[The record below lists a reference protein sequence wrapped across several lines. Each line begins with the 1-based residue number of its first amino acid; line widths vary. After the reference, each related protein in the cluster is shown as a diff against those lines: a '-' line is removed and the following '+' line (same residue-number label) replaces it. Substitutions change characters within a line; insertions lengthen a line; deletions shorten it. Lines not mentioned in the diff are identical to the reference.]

1 MLSIARNFTLAAL
14 LIFCAASAVAAA
26 NLTTIKG
33 IVTDNTGKP
42 VKGAMVS
49 AAQGTKL
56 VARFSQADGKYSL
69 AVPAGTYDVKAEAY
83 GFGTKRISKDSN
95 QADDTNFTLTPAFN
109 VSQLTSAEVEEL
121 LPNTDQARLLEIE
134 CIRCHALTYPAR
146 RAGMTAAEWSG
157 FIPTMTR
164 GRYFDDPAFSG
175 DRLAALSAAL
185 EKYFGPDS
193 QYFGPD
199 ATLKM
204 DQVKHAPVTDA
215 VLKATM
221 HEFRVPTRDPFAHS
235 ITTDAQGNGWFSEL
249 SVHGNK
255 IAKFN
260 WETEEFTEYPLP
272 WPHSGPHTGAF
283 DKKGILWMTLTG
295 ATIPAKLASLNPETG
310 EIKTYDFPGNKAR
323 THTLGIDNDG
333 NVWMSGTTL
342 LEFDVKSQ
350 QFKEY
355 KLPIPKGT
363 EYSKD
368 TWQAWHNVP
377 GKDPMPIG
385 QNTYDTKADSKGM
398 IWTSIESLGLLI
410 RLNPKTGE
418 MKTFTPPESPS
429 IKGVEVDKDDN
440 VWFAVFWGS
449 RLGKFDQK
457 TEKFT
462 MYKAPTEFAM
472 PYGISADR
480 KTGDIWYADL
490 NGNYITKFDPKT
502 EKFDQYPIPSTQASP
517 RFPAVDPNTGRVWF
531 TEFMND
537 KIGYLEPG
545 GQSST
550 ANKGQ

>member
-1 MLSIARNFTLAAL
+1 MRSTARYFWVAVAILF
-14 LIFCAASAVAAA
+14 ISSAVNAAT
-26 NLTTIKG
+26 LTTIKG
-33 IVTDNTGKP
+33 TVTDNTGKAIR
-42 VKGAMVS
+42 GAMIS
-49 AAQGTKL
+49 ANQGTKL
-56 VARFSQADGKYSL
+56 IARFSQADGRYSIT
-69 AVPAGTYDVKAEAY
+69 VPAGSYDVKADAY
-83 GFGTKRISKDSN
+83 GFGSKRITKDST
-95 QADDTNFTLTPAFN
+95 QTDDTNFSLAPAFS
-109 VSQLTSAEVEEL
+109 VAQLTSAEVEEL

-146 RAGMTAAEWSG
+146 RAGMTATEWSG

-199 ATLKM
+199 ATLS
-204 DQVKHAPVTDA
+204 QNAVRHTTPTDA

-249 SVHGNK
+249 SEHGNK

-283 DKKGILWMTLTG
+283 DKNGTLWMTLTG

-363 EYSKD
+363 DYSKD

-398 IWTSIESLGLLI
+398 IWTSIESVGLLI

-462 MYKAPTEFAM
+462 MYTAPTKFAM

-502 EKFDQYPIPSTQASP
+502 EKFDQYPIPSGQASP
-517 RFPAVDPNTGRVWF
+517 RFPAVDPNSGRVWF

-545 GQSST
+545 VQGSPT
-550 ANKGQ
+550 NKGQ

>member
-1 MLSIARNFTLAAL
+1 MI
-14 LIFCAASAVAAA
+14 
-26 NLTTIKG
+26 
-33 IVTDNTGKP
+33 
-42 VKGAMVS
+42 S

-56 VARFSQADGKYSL
+56 IARFSQADGKYSISL
-69 AVPAGTYDVKAEAY
+69 PAGSYDVKVEAY
-83 GFGTKRISKDSN
+83 GFGSKRITKDSS
-95 QADDTNFTLTPAFN
+95 QPGDVNFALTPTFGVA
-109 VSQLTSAEVEEL
+109 QLTSAEVEEL

-146 RAGMTAAEWSG
+146 RAGMTAAEWSS

-193 QYFGPD
+193 PYFGPD
-199 ATLKM
+199 ATLKPG
-204 DQVKHAPVTDA
+204 QVKHAATTDA

-249 SVHGNK
+249 SEHGNK

-283 DKKGILWMTLTG
+283 DKNGTLWMTLTG

-385 QNTYDTKADSKGM
+385 QSTYDTKADSKGM
-398 IWTSIESLGLLI
+398 IWTSIESVGLLV

-418 MKTFTPPESPS
+418 MKTFNPPESPS
-429 IKGVEVDKDDN
+429 IKGVEIDKDDN

-472 PYGISADR
+472 PYGMSADR

-502 EKFDQYPIPSTQASP
+502 EKFDQYPIPSSQASP
-517 RFPAVDPNTGRVWF
+517 RFPAVDSNSGRVWF

-545 GQSST
+545 GQGSP